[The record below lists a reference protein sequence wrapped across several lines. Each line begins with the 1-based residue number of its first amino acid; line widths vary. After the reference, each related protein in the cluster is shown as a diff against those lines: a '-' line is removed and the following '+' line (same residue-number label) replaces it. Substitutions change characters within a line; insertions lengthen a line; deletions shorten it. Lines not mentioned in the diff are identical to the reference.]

1 MFRTAPHAEASEGS
15 GTSLGGRRA
24 WWWGSGYPRM
34 GFGVK
39 VGAEYTDNRK
49 KRGSLMRGKASCS
62 GKTWGAGPKEQ
73 KDSASATASGAVV

>member
-1 MFRTAPHAEASEGS
+1 
-15 GTSLGGRRA
+15 
-24 WWWGSGYPRM
+24 M

-49 KRGSLMRGKASCS
+49 KRGSLRRGKASCS

-73 KDSASATASGAVV
+73 KDSASATASGAVVRRVRRDEQVLESPARARMLAAAE

>member
-1 MFRTAPHAEASEGS
+1 
-15 GTSLGGRRA
+15 
-24 WWWGSGYPRM
+24 M